1 MNTTP
6 DHPLAA
12 QVQRA
17 VTTHLEAH
25 EAASAKEL
33 ERMLAEC
40 IAGYQPEPGGTALR
54 QQLARLA
61 DCGHVHRVTVGGQPR
76 WKQGPGPLAAH
87 IASARRVLRL
97 DSSVYSPPEAATPV
111 RPGAMD
117 FARIPSLLLGH
128 RSDYWGTSR

>member
-1 MNTTP
+1 MKTTP
-6 DHPLAA
+6 DSPLAG

-17 VTTHLEAH
+17 VATHLEAH

-33 ERMLAEC
+33 EGMLARCVE
-40 IAGYQPEPGGTALR
+40 GYQPEPGGAVLR

-61 DCGHVHRVTVGGQPR
+61 DCGHVHRVTVGGQSR
-76 WKQGPGPLAAH
+76 WKQGPGPLAAR
-87 IASARRVLRL
+87 IAAARRVLRL
-97 DSSVYSPPEAATPV
+97 DTSVYTPEATAVV

-128 RSDYWGTSR
+128 RSGYWGTSR

>member
-1 MNTTP
+1 MNTTS
-6 DHPLAA
+6 DSQLAG

-17 VTTHLEAH
+17 VATHLEAH

-33 ERMLAEC
+33 EGMLAAC
-40 IAGYQPEPGGTALR
+40 VDGYQPEAGRAALR
-54 QQLARLA
+54 QQLAKLA

-76 WKQGPGPLAAH
+76 WKQGPGPLPARIAA
-87 IASARRVLRL
+87 ARQVLRL
-97 DSSVYSPPEAATPV
+97 DTSVYTPETTTVV

-128 RSDYWGTSR
+128 RSGYWGTSR